1 MLLCCI
7 KICSDAAVR
16 DAVCQRV
23 QCNLALELSAW
34 VAVWRRACVAVG
46 RGVRAARGGR
56 GVLSVVQHCDPIVDM
71 ECTPRTKRLSRRH
84 EWVIGKKELTSAVVL
99 R

>member
-71 ECTPRTKRLSRRH
+71 ECTPRTKRGLVSSR
-84 EWVIGKKELTSAVVL
+84 L
-99 R
+99 RQESNGS